1 MIKKLRH
8 ITDVRYDRWEDLTKE
23 RQTLEFQK
31 AIDDNR
37 FYDIF
42 AGDIW
47 RQYQGDLNNLQEKYK
62 LDVKPFVYRNGHFEM
77 YIKSKD
83 TFDMIEKNLNL
94 FMSEFFEMYKHYKD
108 LFEYGNREEYD
119 TFVKDMLM
127 AEEFETVIDKKMI
140 PIYDKRYYKKEN

>member
-23 RQTLEFQK
+23 RQVLEFQK

-62 LDVKPFVYRNGHFEM
+62 LDIKPFVDRNGHFEM

-83 TFDMIEKNLNL
+83 TFDKIEKNLNL
-94 FMSEFFEMYKHYKD
+94 FMAEFFEMYKHYKD
-108 LFEYGNREEYD
+108 RFEFGNKEEYEA
-119 TFVKDMLM
+119 FVKYMLM
-127 AEEFETVIDKKMI
+127 EEEFETVIGKNMRK
-140 PIYDKRYYKKEN
+140 IYDKRYYKKEN